1 MTPVLV
7 FALAALIMLLTRRRN
22 DGGRGGFA
30 AELSAG
36 LAAVE
41 AAGFDPAAHGLVPSA
56 ELDPGRAGPPMRL
69 LRRKELEALADSCLA
84 GGWRAAEAYVAG
96 AGADW
101 DERWSRL
108 DFLTR
113 VAAERDEWLT
123 DWEAAGTAPAAAATV
138 RARLLVQRAWEAR
151 GSGFPAQ
158 IGPERMAAFRT
169 RLPAAYELARQAA
182 EADGRDPGPWVV
194 MITAARGMRVSR
206 RKFRALWAELVAR
219 APHHVGGHWQA
230 MQYWCA
236 KWHGSDTLMLRFAV
250 RAVREA
256 PAGSPLPGLYLQALT
271 ELELRH
277 GPGGLPE
284 RRRHRELLP
293 RVAAALDEVPPGND
307 QVPLLR
313 HLLAH
318 YALLSRQPALALE
331 QFRLIGPW
339 CGALPWSAAPNP
351 VRAFDRARGLAATL
365 AAGSGNEHPGAGT
378 AGVGERPDT
387 DRAAD
392 GDRPGD

>member
-1 MTPVLV
+1 MLGMTPVLV
-7 FALAALIMLLTRRRN
+7 FGLAAMIMLLTRRRP
-22 DGGRGGFA
+22 GGSGPGPAATEA
-30 AELSAG
+30 AE
-36 LAAVE
+36 AAE

-84 GGWRAAEAYVAG
+84 GGWRAAEAYVAA
-96 AGADW
+96 AGEDW

-113 VAAERDEWLT
+113 VAAERDAWLT
-123 DWEAAGTAPAAAATV
+123 AWEESGASACAAATV

-158 IGPERMAAFRT
+158 VAPERMAAFRAQ
-169 RLPAAYELARQAA
+169 LPAAYELARRAA
-182 EADGRDPGPWVV
+182 ESDRRDPGPWVV
-194 MITAARGMRVSR
+194 MITAARGMRLPR
-206 RKFRALWAELVAR
+206 RKFRALWAEVTAR

-236 KWHGSDTLMLRFAV
+236 KWHGSDALMLRFAV
-250 RAVREA
+250 RAVHTA

-277 GPGGLPE
+277 GPRGLPGG
-284 RRRHRELLP
+284 RRHRDLLP
-293 RVAAALDEVPPGND
+293 RVAAALDGSPASNE

-318 YALLSRQPALALE
+318 FALMSRQPALALE
-331 QFRLIGPW
+331 QFRRIGPW
-339 CGALPWSAAPNP
+339 CGAHPWSTAPNP
-351 VRAFDRARGLAATL
+351 VRAFDRARALAAAL
-365 AAGSGNEHPGAGT
+365 AGPDGT
-378 AGVGERPDT
+378 DDGRT
-387 DRAAD
+387 AAQ
-392 GDRPGD
+392 PA